1 MRRAAWRI
9 SKKKINKKLKDYWKI
24 EVIFIEK
31 HRKISEE
38 YRLLYSSMTDA
49 IEALENV
56 TRVLK
61 EVQKK
66 TEEMYI
72 NGDEGDEDDDEDEDE
87 NDE

>member
-1 MRRAAWRI
+1 M
-9 SKKKINKKLKDYWKI
+9 
-24 EVIFIEK
+24 EK

-38 YRLLYSSMTDA
+38 YKLLYSAMSDA
-49 IEALENV
+49 IEALENI

-72 NGDEGDEDDDEDEDE
+72 NGDEDDNE
-87 NDE
+87 NDESA

>member
-1 MRRAAWRI
+1 M
-9 SKKKINKKLKDYWKI
+9 K
-24 EVIFIEK
+24 K

-38 YRLLYSSMTDA
+38 YRLLYSSMSDA

-56 TRVLK
+56 VYVMK

-72 NGDEGDEDDDEDEDE
+72 NDDEENKTDE
-87 NDE
+87 